1 MLGPSTNTSFGV
13 AFDGANIWWDMAR
26 DRISLRRAFT
36 SSESGATGG
45 WMDLE
50 PKRAESKKT
59 YEPPRLATISL
70 RPEEAVL
77 GHCKT
82 ATGTD
87 ACHTPCASF
96 LCQNV
101 GS

>member
-1 MLGPSTNTSFGV
+1 MN
-13 AFDGANIWWDMAR
+13 
-26 DRISLRRAFT
+26 
-36 SSESGATGG
+36 
-45 WMDLE
+45 LE

-77 GHCKT
+77 GACKT
-82 ATGTD
+82 LNGGGHQSLFGCTPLG
-87 ACHTPCASF
+87 AC
-96 LCQNV
+96 NNI

>member
-1 MLGPSTNTSFGV
+1 MNHELNQS
-13 AFDGANIWWDMAR
+13 DD
-26 DRISLRRAFT
+26 
-36 SSESGATGG
+36 
-45 WMDLE
+45 
-50 PKRAESKKT
+50 KKP
-59 YEPPRLATISL
+59 YDPPQLKTISL

-82 ATGTD
+82 SSGND
-87 ACHTPCASF
+87 QCGHPCISF